1 MKIRIPEYVNQVL
14 AVLESAGWEA
24 YVVGGCVRD
33 ALLAREPEDWDVCTL
48 AKPSSVKSAFSA
60 WRTIDTGLKHGTVT
74 VLSEGH
80 PVEITTYRIDGN
92 YSDGRHPD
100 SVSFTDDITADLSR
114 RDFTMNAIAYHEER
128 GLVDPFGG
136 AADIT
141 AGVIRCVG
149 DPAQRFSEDA
159 LRIMR
164 ALRFASVLGF
174 TIEPATLAAVRAMAA
189 SVRRVAAERIN
200 VEFSKLILGAG
211 ADQILM
217 EEHDALEKALGTTL
231 PEKTRL
237 AGLPAELPIR
247 LAALMPLP
255 LREMKY
261 DNRTIRLAESMAAS
275 AARIAG
281 GTGNNGSA
289 EQITAA
295 GAEQTG
301 RPASAEQIATAEA
314 AQASRP
320 ACTART
326 SPAEPTQTGRPASAA
341 RTSQA
346 EPTQTSRPACTARTS
361 PAEPTQV
368 TLLRAMRDY
377 GPEAAAGG
385 MLLCGLSDEPVRKLV
400 DEGAVYSIAQL
411 AVNGND
417 LTSLSGKEIGDT
429 LRLLLD
435 AVITGRLPNE
445 RKALLEFAHERTF

>member
-80 PVEITTYRIDGN
+80 PVEITTYRIDGD

-136 AADIT
+136 AADIA

-149 DPAQRFSEDA
+149 DSAQRFSEDA

-174 TIEPATLAAVRAMAA
+174 TIEPATLAAVRFMAA

-211 ADQILM
+211 ADQILC
-217 EEHDALEKALGTTL
+217 EEHDALEEALGTTL

-237 AGLPAELPIR
+237 ASLPAGLPIR

-275 AARIAG
+275 AAR
-281 GTGNNGSA
+281 
-289 EQITAA
+289 
-295 GAEQTG
+295 
-301 RPASAEQIATAEA
+301 
-314 AQASRP
+314 
-320 ACTART
+320 T
-326 SPAEPTQTGRPASAA
+326 SPAEPTR
-341 RTSQA
+341 
-346 EPTQTSRPACTARTS
+346 
-361 PAEPTQV
+361 V

>member
-48 AKPSSVKSAFSA
+48 AKPSSVKSAFSD

-136 AADIT
+136 AADIA

-174 TIEPATLAAVRAMAA
+174 TIEPATLAAVRSMAGT
-189 SVRRVAAERIN
+189 VRRVAAERIN

-211 ADQILM
+211 ADQILC

-231 PEKTRL
+231 PERTRL

-275 AARIAG
+275 AERIA
-281 GTGNNGSA
+281 A
-289 EQITAA
+289 DEA
-295 GAEQTG
+295 GQTG
-301 RPASAEQIATAEA
+301 RPASAEQIATAGA
-314 AQASRP
+314 GQAS
-320 ACTART
+320 
-326 SPAEPTQTGRPASAA
+326 RPASAA

-346 EPTQTSRPACTARTS
+346 EPTQTSRPASTARTS
-361 PAEPTQV
+361 PAEPTRV

-445 RKALLEFAHERTF
+445 RKALLEFAHERNF

>member
-48 AKPSSVKSAFSA
+48 AKPSSVKSAFSD

-80 PVEITTYRIDGN
+80 PVEITTYRIDGD

-174 TIEPATLAAVRAMAA
+174 TIEPATLAAVRSMAGT
-189 SVRRVAAERIN
+189 VRRVAAERIN

-231 PEKTRL
+231 PERTRL
-237 AGLPAELPIR
+237 ESLPAELPIR

-275 AARIAG
+275 AERIAG

-295 GAEQTG
+295 GAAQTS
-301 RPASAEQIATAEA
+301 RPASA
-314 AQASRP
+314 
-320 ACTART
+320 ART
-326 SPAEPTQTGRPASAA
+326 SPAEPTQTSRPASAVRTSQDEPTQTSRPASAA
-341 RTSQA
+341 RTSQD
-346 EPTQTSRPACTARTS
+346 EPMR
-361 PAEPTQV
+361 V
-368 TLLRAMRDY
+368 TLLCAMRDY

-445 RKALLEFAHERTF
+445 RKALLEFAHEHTF